1 MKCLN
6 APERPEEAAGSQ
18 DDIRVEAAQITSLS
32 YGAWLRLRTS
42 LPCTLIPALLG
53 SPEAFR
59 EFLQANAH
67 RAFLYAI
74 SRFGSSE
81 PVPTKAAF
89 ACALR
94 AIAAA
99 CAELVGSSQR

>member
-6 APERPEEAAGSQ
+6 APEQSEEAAGSQ
-18 DDIRVEAAQITSLS
+18 GDIRVEASQLITSLS
-32 YGAWLRLRTS
+32 YSRDCVRLPRT
-42 LPCTLIPALLG
+42 LMPALLG

-94 AIAAA
+94 TIAAA

>member
-1 MKCLN
+1 VKCLN
-6 APERPEEAAGSQ
+6 APEQSEEAAGSQ
-18 DDIRVEAAQITSLS
+18 GDIRVEASQVTSLS
-32 YGAWLRLRTS
+32 YSCGCVRLPRT
-42 LPCTLIPALLG
+42 LMPALLG

-59 EFLQANAH
+59 ELLQANAH

-74 SRFGSSE
+74 SRFGPSE

-94 AIAAA
+94 TIAAA